1 VIQSNWNKGDK
12 KMPTQKATPTQLL
25 STKVN
30 CFGFSTAQSKK
41 PLWFTVWAK
50 GKAQGHA
57 DTVELSNVTF
67 KLDKAGQA
75 RSRGFKLD
83 GTPSA
88 GTLLK
93 RAKTGNAKTLDT
105 RKTPFLFVCGEVK
118 SFNEELDTTGSM
130 KLRPMID
137 RSPNGVDAHFVT
149 LDGKKVK
156 TCDRI
161 YLTINGIFAWGVNY

>member
-1 VIQSNWNKGDK
+1 
-12 KMPTQKATPTQLL
+12 MPTKKATPTQLL
-25 STKVN
+25 KSQQVN

-41 PLWFTVWAK
+41 PLWFTIWAK

-75 RSRGFKLD
+75 RSRGFKID

-93 RAKTGNAKTLDT
+93 REKTGNPEALDT
-105 RKTPFLFVCGEVK
+105 RKTPFLFVCGEVE
-118 SFNEELDTTGSM
+118 SFNQQTDTTGSV

-137 RSPNGVDAHFVT
+137 RAPNGKDAHFTT
-149 LDGKKVK
+149 LDGKEVR

-161 YLTINGIFAWGVNY
+161 YLTINGIFAWGVKY